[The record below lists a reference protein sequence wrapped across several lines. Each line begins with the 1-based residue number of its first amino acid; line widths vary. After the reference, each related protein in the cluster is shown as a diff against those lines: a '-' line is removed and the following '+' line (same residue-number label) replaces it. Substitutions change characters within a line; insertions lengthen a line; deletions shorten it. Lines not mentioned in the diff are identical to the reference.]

1 MEHCCFSLSQDTL
14 NMWFHLSCLFIYLSS
29 LPFFFS
35 LWHNYGVVR
44 CVTLILRFLLQFV
57 TLLQVPAIITW
68 FFFIRGGCVYLC
80 LLRESMVSTL
90 DLFPLMSQGWLWSS
104 WSFFITV
111 SLLSGQHLNTLT
123 SLDRAFFFFNSAWVQ
138 VSSSGHSWIEPKQL
152 EMWQFQAV
160 QPDLLESAPY
170 KMQVLYHCCLQ
181 PDVWRWLQMR
191 AGLAWTHWQ
200 MCCNDSRITLC
211 VFLLSLL

>member
-1 MEHCCFSLSQDTL
+1 MFV
-14 NMWFHLSCLFIYLSS
+14 HLSFFIT
-29 LPFFFS
+29 FS
-35 LWHNYGVVR
+35 PRLWLNYGVVW

-68 FFFIRGGCVYLC
+68 LFFVRVGCVYLC
-80 LLRESMVSTL
+80 LLRDGIVSTL

-111 SLLSGQHLNTLT
+111 SLLSVQHLNTLT
-123 SLDRAFFFFNSAWVQ
+123 SLDCAFFFFKFSLGT
-138 VSSSGHSWIEPKQL
+138 SSGHSWIEPKQL
-152 EMWQFQAV
+152 VMWQFQAV
-160 QPDLLESAPY
+160 QPDLLEAAPY